1 MRRFTPEVKTMA
13 MYTAEI
19 KVDDRVT
26 VSGSR
31 FQVLQQAT
39 YPVGWFECLQE
50 TGSAAVVGTKALLSP
65 NMIATGNRAAPMP
78 S

>member
-1 MRRFTPEVKTMA
+1 MKSRMSFTTLFSPN
-13 MYTAEI
+13 I
-19 KVDDRVT
+19 
-26 VSGSR
+26 SGSR

>member
-1 MRRFTPEVKTMA
+1 MKATTMP
-13 MYTAEI
+13 TVEI
-19 KVDDRVT
+19 KLDDRVT

-65 NMIATGNRAAPMP
+65 NMIATGNRASPMP
-78 S
+78 G

>member
-1 MRRFTPEVKTMA
+1 MA
-13 MYTAEI
+13 TFSAEI

-26 VSGSR
+26 VSGLR
-31 FQVLQQAT
+31 LQVLQQAA

-50 TGSAAVVGTKALLSP
+50 TGGAAVVGTKALLSP

-78 S
+78 I

>member
-1 MRRFTPEVKTMA
+1 MA
-13 MYTAEI
+13 MYTSEI

>member
-1 MRRFTPEVKTMA
+1 MA

-50 TGSAAVVGTKALLSP
+50 TGSAAVVGTRGLLVFSA
-65 NMIATGNRAAPMP
+65 ISDGTQ